1 MNVMT
6 QRHFDEEL
14 SDLKTK
20 LLRMAGQAE
29 DQIDKALTA
38 LVTRDSAL
46 ARQVIERDHQVNALD
61 VEIDEES
68 IRLLALHQ
76 PAARDLR
83 LVTTAMK
90 IATELERISDLA
102 ENVCER
108 AIELNEEPQ
117 LKPYIDIPMMG
128 KMARMMVKQSID
140 AFVKD
145 DAALAR
151 KVLTDDDFVD
161 DLMEQLFRE
170 LLSFMLEDTRTISR
184 AIRLSFI
191 AKYLERMAD
200 TDPSNA
206 ENGGELGYFSK
217 GTMVE
222 EFENIAFSM
231 NVGEISDPVKT
242 DYGYHLIHLTDKKEA
257 KEANFE
263 DHKEEI
269 KQTLF
274 DQKIS
279 TLYSTWITEQREK
292 LEIESTLVKE

>member
-1 MNVMT
+1 MSL
-6 QRHFDEEL
+6 RHFDEEL

-20 LLRMAGQAE
+20 LLRMAAQAE

-46 ARQVIERDHQVNALD
+46 AREVIERDHLVNALD

-117 LKPYIDIPMMG
+117 LKPYIDIPTMG
-128 KMARMMVKQSID
+128 NMARMMVKQSID

-151 KVLTDDDFVD
+151 KVLTDDDYVD

-170 LLSFMLEDTRTISR
+170 LLSFMIEDARTITR

-200 TDPSNA
+200 HAT
-206 ENGGELGYFSK
+206 
-217 GTMVE
+217 
-222 EFENIAFSM
+222 NIAEL
-231 NVGEISDPVKT
+231 VVYLVEGKIIRHTTPPVSSQIDLPK
-242 DYGYHLIHLTDKKEA
+242 D
-257 KEANFE
+257 
-263 DHKEEI
+263 
-269 KQTLF
+269 
-274 DQKIS
+274 
-279 TLYSTWITEQREK
+279 
-292 LEIESTLVKE
+292 

>member
-1 MNVMT
+1 MI

-20 LLRMAGQAE
+20 LLRMAGLAE

-102 ENVCER
+102 ENVSER
-108 AIELNEEPQ
+108 VIELNEEPQ
-117 LKPYIDIPMMG
+117 LKPYIDIPLMG
-128 KMARMMVKQSID
+128 KMARVMVKESID
-140 AFVKD
+140 AFVKS
-145 DAALAR
+145 DATLAR
-151 KVLTDDDFVD
+151 KVLTNDDYVD

-170 LLSFMLEDTRTISR
+170 LLSYMLEDTRTITR

-200 TDPSNA
+200 HAT
-206 ENGGELGYFSK
+206 
-217 GTMVE
+217 
-222 EFENIAFSM
+222 NIAELVVYLVEGKIIRHTTPPGSS
-231 NVGEISDPVKT
+231 EH
-242 DYGYHLIHLTDKKEA
+242 HLA
-257 KEANFE
+257 
-263 DHKEEI
+263 
-269 KQTLF
+269 QP
-274 DQKIS
+274 
-279 TLYSTWITEQREK
+279 
-292 LEIESTLVKE
+292 

>member
-1 MNVMT
+1 MT

-29 DQIDKALTA
+29 DQIDQALTA
-38 LVTRDSAL
+38 LVTRDSTL

-61 VEIDEES
+61 VEIDEEC
-68 IRLLALHQ
+68 IQLLALHQ

-117 LKPYIDIPMMG
+117 LKPYIDIPLMG
-128 KMARMMVKQSID
+128 KMARGMVKESID

-151 KVLTDDDFVD
+151 KVLTNDDYVD

-191 AKYLERMAD
+191 AKYLERIAD
-200 TDPSNA
+200 HAT
-206 ENGGELGYFSK
+206 
-217 GTMVE
+217 
-222 EFENIAFSM
+222 NIAEL
-231 NVGEISDPVKT
+231 VVYLVEGKIIRHTTPPVSS
-242 DYGYHLIHLTDKKEA
+242 GNSPA
-257 KEANFE
+257 KP
-263 DHKEEI
+263 
-269 KQTLF
+269 
-274 DQKIS
+274 
-279 TLYSTWITEQREK
+279 
-292 LEIESTLVKE
+292 

>member
-1 MNVMT
+1 MMT

-14 SDLKTK
+14 ADLKTK
-20 LLRMAGQAE
+20 LLRMAAQTE
-29 DQIDKALTA
+29 DQIDQALTA

-46 ARQVIERDHQVNALD
+46 AREVIERDHQINALD

-90 IATELERISDLA
+90 IATELERISDLS
-102 ENVCER
+102 ENVSER
-108 AIELNEEPQ
+108 VIELNEEPQ

-128 KMARMMVKQSID
+128 NMARMMVKHSID

-145 DAALAR
+145 DAQLAR
-151 KVLTDDDFVD
+151 KVLADDDYVD

-200 TDPSNA
+200 HAT
-206 ENGGELGYFSK
+206 
-217 GTMVE
+217 
-222 EFENIAFSM
+222 NIAELVVYLVEGKIIRHTTPS
-231 NVGEISDPVKT
+231 GPS
-242 DYGYHLIHLTDKKEA
+242 KESLA
-257 KEANFE
+257 
-263 DHKEEI
+263 
-269 KQTLF
+269 QG
-274 DQKIS
+274 
-279 TLYSTWITEQREK
+279 
-292 LEIESTLVKE
+292 